1 MRETCRR
8 EAKSAGLALVLAFSF
23 VARIQAQA
31 EIDAAQADFDF
42 ALVLERFN
50 EAADQRHLDEMVG
63 ATMDARAIKPT
74 SPIADAMEHRTIECI
89 SSAMNRLAVIA
100 HRDRRKLNVKLEQA
114 IQSLDESSGLSE
126 SQKQKLRLAG
136 RGDIRHF
143 ADRVDQLGESLGV
156 LVRDDALFTED
167 VTRVR
172 EIARLEKDLSAGL
185 FGPGSKFAKATAR
198 SLTTEQ
204 KAEVRAPIRLIP
216 QPNPFG
222 ERPPR

>member
-1 MRETCRR
+1 MQATCRR

-23 VARIQAQA
+23 VARVQAQA
-31 EIDAAQADFDF
+31 EIDAAQANFDF
-42 ALVLERFN
+42 SLVVERFN

-63 ATMDARAIKPT
+63 AASDARAIKPA
-74 SPIADAMEHRTIECI
+74 SRIADAMEHRTIECI
-89 SSAMNRLAVIA
+89 SNAMNGLAVIA
-100 HRDRRKLNVKLEQA
+100 HRDRRKLNMKLEQA

-143 ADRVDQLGESLGV
+143 ADRVDQLGEALGV
-156 LVRDDALFTED
+156 LLRDDALFNDD

-172 EIARLEKDLSAGL
+172 EIATLEKELSAGL

-198 SLTTEQ
+198 TMTTEQ
-204 KAEVRAPIRLIP
+204 KAAIRAPIRSIP